1 MHRLEG
7 VIMDSDTN
15 CVKENPIFGIQ
26 RDIFFQNMLQAPV
39 PLPPGKAPVKPPGRV
54 MLDNAELC
62 KKKEKHDS

>member
-7 VIMDSDTN
+7 VIMDSDTKWL
-15 CVKENPIFGIQ
+15 KENPIFGIQ
-26 RDIFFQNMLQAPV
+26 RDIFCFQGMLQAPV

-62 KKKEKHDS
+62 RKWRI